1 MSSDPM
7 KDSFLEGLSEP
18 KPNPGG
24 GAGSAHGAL
33 LALCIAEKVA
43 RLELG
48 RHSKGEGALSTSSLA
63 TIEDL
68 KGRLL
73 SLREQDTQAYLRLAE
88 AIASGAKGSQF
99 ADALAQAINC
109 PMMIVKA
116 GLRILACLAEIG
128 ESCKKHLLS
137 DLQVALEFSFAA
149 MRGAFHIAR
158 ANVKLTPNSASRKK
172 SLSRLAALQKEAERA
187 FRYSSDLLNSYAVEK

>member
-1 MSSDPM
+1 MSTDLTNDP
-7 KDSFLEGLSEP
+7 FLEELSEP

-24 GAGSAHGAL
+24 GSASAHGAL

-48 RHSKGEGALSTSSLA
+48 RHSQGKGASSGPSLA
-63 TIEDL
+63 VIEDL
-68 KGRLL
+68 KARLL
-73 SLREQDTQAYLRLAE
+73 SLREQDSQAYLRLVEARASDDGDPQFAE
-88 AIASGAKGSQF
+88 A
-99 ADALAQAINC
+99 LTQAINC
-109 PMMIVKA
+109 PMMIVKV
-116 GLRILACLAEIG
+116 GLRILACVSEIG
-128 ESCKKHLLS
+128 ASCKKHLLS

-158 ANVKLTPNSASRKK
+158 ANVKLTPNSAMRKK
-172 SLSRLAALQKEAERA
+172 RLKRLTALQKEAERA